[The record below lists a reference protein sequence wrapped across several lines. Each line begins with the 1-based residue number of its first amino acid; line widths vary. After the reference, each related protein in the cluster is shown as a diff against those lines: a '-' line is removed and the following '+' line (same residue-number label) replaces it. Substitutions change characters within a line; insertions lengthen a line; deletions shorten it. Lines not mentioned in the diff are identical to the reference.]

1 MELWVDLGGGEEG
14 TALSGLW
21 MVLGGGEVTRE
32 LRWLLGVHAAPGDLS
47 VLLRRR
53 DKLGVQG
60 VGLLGLLNCGAT
72 GDSSLACG
80 VIPAFLVEKVGLGAC
95 MTDRGEVIRSGAK
108 PDTGVVTALLTD
120 SRGIMGGEKQYADL

>member
-14 TALSGLW
+14 TALTGLW

-72 GDSSLACG
+72 GDSSLA
-80 VIPAFLVEKVGLGAC
+80 
-95 MTDRGEVIRSGAK
+95 
-108 PDTGVVTALLTD
+108 
-120 SRGIMGGEKQYADL
+120 